1 MASRRRK
8 ILSRRNRSFS
18 VKRQRKRM
26 FCRTRHLRYIGIR
39 RLAVFTR
46 PLIVNGS
53 CIADNESYSRVCII
67 HACVCVCRSYLANSK
82 LYFPQ
87 LHPFKRAS
95 PAQRYG
101 KVDSL
106 IFNFIFYNLPSSR
119 NPLFSFHL
127 NYCTQFELES
137 CFTFDLLFRL
147 KTERYV
153 FYDLLSFRC
162 ILIQKKKKKSR
173 FSHEIKIL
181 LLLLARSSCPT

>member
-1 MASRRRK
+1 MYY
-8 ILSRRNRSFS
+8 
-18 VKRQRKRM
+18 
-26 FCRTRHLRYIGIR
+26 TR
-39 RLAVFTR
+39 
-46 PLIVNGS
+46 
-53 CIADNESYSRVCII
+53 
-67 HACVCVCRSYLANSK
+67 ACVCVSRPRSYLANSK

-95 PAQRYG
+95 PAQPYG

-147 KTERYV
+147 NTERYV

-162 ILIQKKKKKSR
+162 ILIQKKKKNHAFHTKLKFFFFFFLLDHLVQRNPMEKS
-173 FSHEIKIL
+173 IL
-181 LLLLARSSCPT
+181 SDFCVISSRAFM